1 MGQYLGEV
9 VGEVQDV
16 LHKVPTDGEGRI
28 IRNRRKAVKMIQRP
42 RQAFFRLS
50 LDPMTMTLNQHHPMT
65 ACKLMS
71 KLVTCRRCE

>member
-28 IRNRRKAVKMIQRP
+28 IRNRRNAVKTKLTKKMKKRGTYEVGIWKSGM
-42 RQAFFRLS
+42 ARL
-50 LDPMTMTLNQHHPMT
+50 
-65 ACKLMS
+65 
-71 KLVTCRRCE
+71 

>member
-28 IRNRRKAVKMIQRP
+28 IRNRRKAVKMILTKKRGTYEVGIWKSGM
-42 RQAFFRLS
+42 ARL
-50 LDPMTMTLNQHHPMT
+50 
-65 ACKLMS
+65 
-71 KLVTCRRCE
+71 